1 MRLILASGSPRRR
14 DLLASLGLRFG
25 IQVPEIDES
34 LCEGESPEDYVIRLA
49 RRKADRVAAP
59 DQVTL
64 AADTTVVHRGTVIGK
79 PDDADDARRIL
90 TLLEGETHTVLTAV
104 AVQRIGQDGLH
115 IQVELS
121 RTDVRM
127 TRMSASEIDAYV
139 ATGEPMD
146 KAGAYAMQ
154 GAGGM
159 FVAEI
164 RGSPTNVIGLPLDR
178 AARLLR
184 ASGVAVPGVSP

>member
-14 DLLASLGLRFG
+14 HLLASLGLRFG

-34 LCEGESPEDYVIRLA
+34 PYEGESPEEYVLRLA
-49 RRKADRVAAP
+49 RRKADQVAGP
-59 DQVTL
+59 GGVTL
-64 AADTTVVHRGTVIGK
+64 AADTTVVHRGAIIGK

-90 TLLEGETHTVLTAV
+90 ALLEGETHTVLTAV
-104 AVQRIGQDGLH
+104 AVQRTGQDELH
-115 IQVELS
+115 VEVELS

-127 TRMSASEIDAYV
+127 TRMSAAEIEAYV

-154 GAGGM
+154 GAGAM

-184 ASGVAVPGVSP
+184 ASGVTVPGVST